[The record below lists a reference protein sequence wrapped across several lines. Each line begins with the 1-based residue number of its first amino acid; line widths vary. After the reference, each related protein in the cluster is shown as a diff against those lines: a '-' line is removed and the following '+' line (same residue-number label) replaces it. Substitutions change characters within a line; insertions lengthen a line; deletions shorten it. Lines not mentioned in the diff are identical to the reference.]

1 MMIELIDSLVNILG
15 PIATSS
21 RENEAK
27 KDQAL
32 RAVSYALD
40 ETYLYYRDL
49 RNGNLQDREREAQ
62 LVKLWSAAA
71 IPLRHF
77 DFDLAN
83 ICDMKSEYW
92 INPDQY
98 TEDQVQEMGI
108 KLDDVRGAYRKL
120 LKPRNSMF
128 QRR

>member
-1 MMIELIDSLVNILG
+1 MIELINSLVGILG

-40 ETYLYYRDL
+40 ETFLYYRDL

-77 DFDLAN
+77 DHDLAN

-98 TEDQVQEMGI
+98 TEVQVQEMGI

-120 LKPRNSMF
+120 LKPRSSMF
-128 QRR
+128 ERR